1 MSAASTPG
9 TSRTSTTRR
18 FSTRAY
24 TSSSTP
30 GSFSRPSFSGAWS
43 STPSRSARRSAMAR
57 DYRIPSFSSRLLYT
71 AYAGIS
77 ETSVFD
83 MDRVT
88 DQRVG
93 GAIMWV
99 VGDFVF
105 LAAASVAFFLWLAE
119 EEEMQKRRERIASR

>member
-1 MSAASTPG
+1 MRRPVLAPA
-9 TSRTSTTRR
+9 RTSCGA
-18 FSTRAY
+18 FAIEISTV
-24 TSSSTP
+24 
-30 GSFSRPSFSGAWS
+30 GAAQN
-43 STPSRSARRSAMAR
+43 TVLGG
-57 DYRIPSFSSRLLYT
+57 ILSFSSRLLYT